1 MWVNTVLSGLWC
13 GLCCF
18 IHIVSYFETQC
29 LALVS
34 KNFKCYNQQQIFRI
48 CLCSLILADIN
59 FFIPRGGCM
68 GWGTQS
74 SFLSPC
80 LESTGL
86 LPLVFSTNLV
96 IAEIMWLTEA
106 SEVSMETQKACTC
119 IVNPPHLMLLKSHLN
134 HGTICYNVNLGVT
147 IS

>member
-1 MWVNTVLSGLWC
+1 MGYVADCVVS
-13 GLCCF
+13 F
-18 IHIVSYFETQC
+18 ILVPYFETQC

-34 KNFKCYNQQQIFRI
+34 KNFKCYNQQQVFRI

-59 FFIPRGGCM
+59 FFIPRCGCM

-86 LPLVFSTNLV
+86 LTNLV
-96 IAEIMWLTEA
+96 IAEIM
-106 SEVSMETQKACTC
+106 
-119 IVNPPHLMLLKSHLN
+119 
-134 HGTICYNVNLGVT
+134 
-147 IS
+147 